1 MSNVKNNM
9 KISEGDSCKKL
20 DPAISLIRV
29 IAMMLII
36 ISHSDQLF
44 PPSISFIATGGA
56 LGNELF
62 FFVGGYLFS
71 LKRGILKTARK
82 RFIRLYLPTYLMTIV
97 LFVIGKIHLN
107 EFTKLDDWFH
117 LLIWPSS
124 FWFVSAIFFDGIL
137 ASLLVKIKAFD
148 TKIRA
153 WICLVL
159 LALVDVVV
167 YIFFIENKQSWV
179 VEDYKLLNG
188 SLYYKCIY
196 SFIVFLLGY
205 LVKQDIITL
214 PQVVRQKM
222 LPYQTVA
229 SLMVFYAF
237 KAGLKIGIIP
247 MQLQLISQLLTVLCI
262 ISVWQLCTQS
272 EWVKTWCL
280 RHETTQNMI
289 NQLGMITL
297 EAFLVQFEIID
308 FFVGL
313 NIIFPIGFI
322 CSCLTVIVSAFIFHK
337 INERLMATINSFIN

>member
-1 MSNVKNNM
+1 M
-9 KISEGDSCKKL
+9 
-20 DPAISLIRV
+20 
-29 IAMMLII
+29 
-36 ISHSDQLF
+36 
-44 PPSISFIATGGA
+44 
-56 LGNELF
+56 
-62 FFVGGYLFS
+62 
-71 LKRGILKTARK
+71 TA
-82 RFIRLYLPTYLMTIV
+82 V
-97 LFVIGKIHLN
+97 LFLIGKNHLT
-107 EFTKLDDWFH
+107 EFTTLLDWVH
-117 LLIWPSS
+117 LLIWPTS
-124 FWFVSAIFFDGIL
+124 FWFVSAIFFDGVLVIFL
-137 ASLLVKIKAFD
+137 EKIRVFGTKTRVRICISLLV
-148 TKIRA
+148 
-153 WICLVL
+153 
-159 LALVDVVV
+159 LVDIVV
-167 YIFFIENKQSWV
+167 YVLFVADKQNWV

-196 SFIVFLLGY
+196 SFIVFLVGY

-214 PQVVRQKM
+214 PQVRRKQLM
-222 LPYQTVA
+222 PYQTVA